1 MGGLIALLAVSWRM
15 KANSGR
21 DNKVC
26 AAENGADDGG
36 G

>member
-1 MGGLIALLAVSWRM
+1 M
-15 KANSGR
+15 KNRRINCIVISKAKSGR

-26 AAENGADDGG
+26 AAENGGDDGG